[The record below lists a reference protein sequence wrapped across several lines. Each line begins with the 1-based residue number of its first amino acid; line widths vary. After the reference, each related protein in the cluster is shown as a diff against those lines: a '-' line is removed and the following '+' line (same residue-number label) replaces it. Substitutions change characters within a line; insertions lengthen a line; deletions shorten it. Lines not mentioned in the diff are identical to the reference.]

1 MSCVAHRADVNQRTW
16 QERTDAVNVDS
27 EAAFNLTVDNAL
39 DHFFSCE
46 SRFQND
52 PALGTFGFFAGQL
65 GFAKAVFDRVKSN
78 VNFVADLDGQLASV
92 VVELLQRDEAFRFE
106 TGVNR
111 HPSSLVIDINDDRGD
126 DRTGLKVEGL

>member
-1 MSCVAHRADVNQRTW
+1 MSGITHRTDIDQGTW

-52 PALGTFGFFAGQL
+52 PALSTLGFFAGQL
-65 GFAKAVFDRVKSN
+65 GFTKAIFNRVQRH
-78 VNFVADLDGQLASV
+78 VHFITDVDGQFASI
-92 VVELLQRDEAFRFE
+92 VVELLKRDQAFGFQ
-106 TGVNR
+106 TSVDSY
-111 HPSSLVIDINDDRGD
+111 PASLIVDIDDDRGD
-126 DRTGLKVEGL
+126 DRASLKIEGL